1 MSFAIHNHCENDMSD
16 KKTLLIAQLL
26 MTFMMAFLMSGIM
39 SLLQL
44 GATVTWLQVWPQQ
57 FIIAWPIAFCLTLF
71 VSKIAFGVAHRLTRS
86 A

>member
-1 MSFAIHNHCENDMSD
+1 MRNDMSD

-39 SLLQL
+39 SMIQL
-44 GATVTWLQVWPQQ
+44 GATATWLQVWPQQ
-57 FIIAWPIAFCLTLF
+57 FIIAWPIAFCLTLV
-71 VSKIAFGVAHRLTRS
+71 VSKIAFGVAHKLSRS